1 MAELV
6 AAELLVV
13 VDVGLLQH
21 FLADLI
27 HLLRA
32 ELALSQQLDRLLDVA
47 DTHKVVLVDVEDLE
61 GVVELDLPG
70 RPLAQR
76 GEEKEELIEAQ
87 VAATVG
93 GKYLANPLSEEVRN
107 KSWKFLSLRK
117 GE

>member
-6 AAELLVV
+6 AAELLII

-21 FLADLI
+21 LLADLI

-32 ELALSQQLDRLLDVA
+32 ELALSEQLDRLLDVA
-47 DTHKVVLVDVEDLE
+47 DPHKVVLVDVEDLE

-76 GEEKEELIEAQ
+76 GEEQEELIQAEA
-87 VAATVG
+87 AASVVRE
-93 GKYLANPLSEEVRN
+93 YLANPFPEEIMYI
-107 KSWKFLSLRK
+107 S
-117 GE
+117 